1 LGSDRRHRSRR
12 RLLASLLLGAL
23 ALSLVVA
30 PGAFADALTPESGGS
45 PNADSID
52 TLYKI
57 VFAVGIVIFVG
68 VEGALIYS
76 LVKFRAR
83 KGRVAAQI
91 HGNTNLEVGWTLG
104 AAAIL
109 VILATVTF
117 IKLDSIKNP
126 LPSRAG
132 GLNTANGAVFA
143 SIDQPTPPKGKSLN
157 IDVNGQQYIWRY
169 TYPDGDTN
177 AQNNP
182 YSYEEM
188 VVPVDT
194 TVTLDIRSQDVAH
207 SWWIPKLGGK
217 FDAVPGYTNK
227 TWFQARELGVYRG
240 QCAEL
245 CGRGHADM
253 FASVRVVSVED
264 YKAWIVAQK
273 ARITAANKAAAADR
287 DKFTTGGST
296 ATQPEETAP
305 STNETPA
312 APSTDAGKAV
322 FASAGCGACHTLAE
336 AGSSG
341 KIGPDLDKALAG
353 KDAAFIEE
361 SITDPNKEIAK
372 GYAKGIMPTNFGQTL
387 SKTQL
392 KDLVDFLVAATKK

>member
-1 LGSDRRHRSRR
+1 M
-12 RLLASLLLGAL
+12 
-23 ALSLVVA
+23 VA

-57 VFAVGIVIFVG
+57 VLAVAVVIFIG
-68 VEGALIYS
+68 VEGTLIYS

-91 HGNTNLEVGWTLG
+91 HGNTNLEIGWTVG

-126 LPSRAG
+126 VASGAG
-132 GLNTANGAVFA
+132 GLNTASGAQFA
-143 SIDQPTPPKGKSLN
+143 SVDQPAPPKGKALN
-157 IDVNGQQYIWRY
+157 IDVNGQQFLWRY
-169 TYPDGDTN
+169 TYPDGDNN

-188 VVPVDT
+188 VVPVNT

-217 FDAVPGYTNK
+217 FDAIPGYTNK
-227 TWFQARELGVYRG
+227 TWFQARKLGVYKG

-253 FASVRVVSVED
+253 FAQVRVVTVEQ
-264 YKAWIVAQK
+264 YQAWITAQE
-273 ARITAANKAAAADR
+273 ARIVAANKAAAADR
-287 DKFTTGGST
+287 DKFATEPSATTTTPSESQG
-296 ATQPEETAP
+296 QAP
-305 STNETPA
+305 APAPA
-312 APSTDAGKAV
+312 APNTDAGKAV
-322 FASAGCGACHTLAE
+322 FASAGCGACHQLSA
-336 AGSSG
+336 AGSAG
-341 KIGPDLDKALAG
+341 KIGPDLDQVLAS
-353 KDAAFIEE
+353 KDAAFIQT
-361 SITDPNKEIAK
+361 SIVDPNAQIAK
-372 GYAKGIMPTNFGQTL
+372 GYPKGVMPTNFGQTL

>member
-1 LGSDRRHRSRR
+1 M
-12 RLLASLLLGAL
+12 
-23 ALSLVVA
+23 VA

-57 VFAVGIVIFVG
+57 VFAVAIVIFVG
-68 VEGALIYS
+68 VEGALIYT

-91 HGNTNLEVGWTLG
+91 HGNTNLEVGWTVG

-109 VILATVTF
+109 VILASVTF

-126 LPSRAG
+126 IPSRSG
-132 GLNTANGAVFA
+132 GLNTASGAQFA
-143 SIDQPTPPKGKSLN
+143 SVDQPTPPPGKALN
-157 IDVNGQQYIWRY
+157 IDVNGQQYLWRY
-169 TYPDGDTN
+169 TYPDGDAN

-188 VVPVDT
+188 VVPIDT

-217 FDAVPGYTNK
+217 FDAIPGYTNK
-227 TWFQARELGVYRG
+227 TWFQAHKLGVYRG

-245 CGRGHADM
+245 CGRGHANM
-253 FASVRVVSVED
+253 FAQVRVVSVEA

-273 ARITAANKAAAADR
+273 ARIETANKAAAADR
-287 DKFTTGGST
+287 AKFAVGGST
-296 ATQPEETAP
+296 TAP
-305 STNETPA
+305 TTPAETTPAPA
-312 APSTDAGKAV
+312 APNTNAGKAV
-322 FASAGCGACHTLAE
+322 FATAGCGACHQLAA

-341 KIGPDLDKALAG
+341 KIGPNLDQALAG
-353 KDAAFIEE
+353 KDAAFIEK
-361 SITDPNKEIAK
+361 SITDPNAEIAK